1 MIVRPEQHWLK
12 LLFSWRGSVMK
23 KILPKLLLFSMLNA
37 LYLFIIPLWHMHG
50 IIAKENPIAFIGISI
65 SIFLGFRNNAAWMRY
80 SEARNLWG
88 NLLITARSLVREI
101 KNTTPA
107 TQAEILSV
115 VHLLVSYCYALKSA
129 LRHESTPEIVSNCA
143 PHLREQRNITTPCNA
158 LLLEIGAWLHQH
170 RQNDLNYQ
178 NLNQYLNTISTI
190 QGGCERISNTPI
202 PFAYTLI
209 LHRTVYIFCAI
220 YPLLIINN
228 FGALSVLFSLFTT
241 YALLALDAIA
251 AELEDPFGCEDNDLP
266 LNAICNA
273 IEIDLREMVGDT
285 LLPAKVRPDK
295 YYRLV

>member
-1 MIVRPEQHWLK
+1 
-12 LLFSWRGSVMK
+12 
-23 KILPKLLLFSMLNA
+23 
-37 LYLFIIPLWHMHG
+37 MHG

-107 TQAEILSV
+107 TRAEILSV

-209 LHRTVYIFCAI
+209 LHRTVYIFVPFIRCSLSIILAH
-220 YPLLIINN
+220 YPCCFHCLPPMLYLHLMRLLQNWK
-228 FGALSVLFSLFTT
+228 T
-241 YALLALDAIA
+241 
-251 AELEDPFGCEDNDLP
+251 P
-266 LNAICNA
+266 LVARITIC
-273 IEIDLREMVGDT
+273 R
-285 LLPAKVRPDK
+285 
-295 YYRLV
+295 